1 MVNRGQ
7 LTEHQRYLRKV
18 KKDKRTIGITRFL
31 ILAIFIIVWEIAAEL
46 KWVDPFLVSS
56 PSRVVEALVKYFYEG
71 NLFRHIWITCY
82 ETIIGFV
89 AGTIMGAVIA
99 IILWWNKFIGK
110 VLDPYLV
117 VLNAIPKVA
126 LAPIII
132 FWVGNG
138 ITAIVV
144 IALLISIIVTI
155 ISVYAGFMEV
165 DGERIKLMETFGAT
179 KLQILKN
186 LVLPSSIPLLMSAL
200 KINVGLS
207 WVGVIMGE
215 YLVAKEGLGFLIVYG
230 GQIADLNSV
239 MMAIIILS
247 ILAYIMYKV
256 VAIFENKVIKKYR

>member
-1 MVNRGQ
+1 MVNKNQ
-7 LTEHQRYLRKV
+7 LTEHQQYLRKV
-18 KKDKRTIGITRFL
+18 KKDKRTIGITRIL
-31 ILAIFIIVWEIAAEL
+31 ILVVFIILWEVAAEL

-56 PSRVVEALVKYFYEG
+56 PSRVVEAVVKYFKDG
-71 NLFRHIWITCY
+71 DLFRHIWVTCY

-89 AGTIMGAVIA
+89 VGTIMGAAIA
-99 IILWWNKFIGK
+99 VVLWWNKFIGK

-126 LAPIII
+126 LA
-132 FWVGNG
+132 
-138 ITAIVV
+138 
-144 IALLISIIVTI
+144 IIVTI

-179 KLQILKN
+179 KFQILKH
-186 LVLPSSIPLLMSAL
+186 LVLPASIPLLMSAL

-256 VAIFENKVIKKYR
+256 VAIFEDKVIKKYR